1 MTREEFKNV
10 ALNIL
15 YRQTEYFLGKNIK
28 LFTSDDMERY
38 KVAQYDEDDLFETST
53 KENTFRFVCRK
64 SVNHRL
70 IKLSNM

>member
-1 MTREEFKNV
+1 M

-38 KVAQYDEDDLFETST
+38 KVAQYDEDEWDVEAAFPLEDFLDDMYDAIMCEEDNSVKRIIDNET
-53 KENTFRFVCRK
+53 
-64 SVNHRL
+64 
-70 IKLSNM
+70 